1 MSDEILAH
9 TNHRPWPV
17 PRDPWIIFQGWRD
30 LLFAHW
36 PLPAELLRALVP
48 SALHIDEFAGSAWIG
63 VVPFRI
69 VHFGPR
75 LVPELPGLS
84 EFHEL
89 NVRTYVRVA
98 DKPGVFFFSLD
109 AASLMAVFGARM
121 FYGLPYFHADMSS
134 SSRADGWIHYRSRR
148 EQGRPAEFVGRYR
161 GTGAEFVAAAGTL
174 DYWLTERYCLYTAH
188 GSGRATRVDIHHL
201 PWKLWRAEA
210 TIDVN
215 TMLPDGLAVPESA
228 PVLHF
233 AQAQD
238 VLTWAPRF
246 AD

>member
-9 TNHRPWPV
+9 TEHRTWPV
-17 PRDPWIIFQGWRD
+17 PRDPWILFQSWHD

-36 PLPAELLRALVP
+36 PLPVELLRPLVP
-48 SALHIDEFAGSAWIG
+48 AALPIEEFDGSAWIG
-63 VVPFRI
+63 VIPFRI
-69 VHFGPR
+69 EHFGPR

-98 DKPGVFFFSLD
+98 DRPGVFFFSLD
-109 AASLMAVFGARM
+109 AASLMAVYGARM
-121 FYGLPYFHADMSS
+121 FYGLPYFHARMSS
-134 SSRADGWIHYRSRR
+134 ERDDGWIHYRSRR
-148 EQGRPAEFVGRYR
+148 QQGRPAEFAGRYR
-161 GTGAEFVAAAGTL
+161 AVGGEFVAAAGTL
-174 DYWLTERYCLYTAH
+174 EYWLTERYCLYTAH

-201 PWKLWRAEA
+201 PWTLQRAEA
-210 TIDVN
+210 TIEVN
-215 TMLPDGLAVPESA
+215 TMPPDGLELPDSE
-228 PVLHF
+228 PVLHY

>member
-1 MSDEILAH
+1 
-9 TNHRPWPV
+9 
-17 PRDPWIIFQGWRD
+17 
-30 LLFAHW
+30 
-36 PLPAELLRALVP
+36 
-48 SALHIDEFAGSAWIG
+48 LHIEEFEDSAWLG
-63 VVPFRI
+63 VIPFRI
-69 VHFGPR
+69 EHFGPR

-84 EFHEL
+84 DFHEL

-121 FYGLPYFHADMSS
+121 FYGLPYFHADMSTEQ
-134 SSRADGWIHYRSRR
+134 RAGWIHYRSRR

-161 GTGAEFVAAAGTL
+161 GIGEQFVAAAGTQ
-174 DYWLTERYCLYTAH
+174 DYWLTERYCLYTSH

-201 PWKLWRAEA
+201 PWKLQRAEA
-210 TIDVN
+210 LIEVN
-215 TMLPDGLAVPESA
+215 TMPPEGVDLPDSA
-228 PVLHF
+228 PVVHF

-238 VLTWAPRF
+238 VLTWAPRY